1 MLTSQSKDMIKP
13 TLVGQEISSM
23 QVEGVVGGCTEQE
36 SDRLQSTPH
45 TFILCMHT
53 CKMYV
58 VILAQG
64 VPEYL
69 ACHPDLRTATFRCPV
84 MVKSSLGCPN
94 LES

>member
-1 MLTSQSKDMIKP
+1 MIKP

-23 QVEGVVGGCTEQE
+23 QVEGVVGGDVLNKSQIDCKAP
-36 SDRLQSTPH
+36 PH

-64 VPEYL
+64 TWIPGMS
-69 ACHPDLRTATFRCPV
+69 PRFKNSNIPV
-84 MVKSSLGCPN
+84 SSHGKIFSLGVQT
-94 LES
+94 